1 MNTSHRRSTHAKQPF
16 LQRLSTHKRL
26 LIPAAV
32 AILAGLGGGAY
43 YLTKTEASPEE
54 RLAAAHKF
62 EQAGDHK
69 GAVIELKN
77 VLQVAPTNAEAR
89 FLLGRVHYAN
99 NDFLN
104 AEKEFRKAQN
114 AGYKQPDMAY
124 ILGRTLLVLRQPGK
138 IMEEIHEIP
147 GASPADNAAI
157 LAIRAHAQLLLGD
170 KAGTEK
176 ALNQADALLPEHPD
190 TLVVRA
196 GVAHTQGQTVEAL
209 ALIDKALAKAAQRA
223 DLWVMKG
230 DLLRTA
236 GKFPEAMAAY
246 AKATSIDPGNLPA
259 RLASAQYYVST
270 AALDKAE
277 VELKALQTVAPNNL
291 MGRYFGALID
301 FRRKQYDAANNK
313 LQEVLRGAP
322 DFTPANLLAGIINIR
337 LGKHENAIT
346 HLNRVLEQVP
356 AHPLARKLLAS
367 TMMETGQ
374 FGRAKELIANLDN
387 DDNDALLLSLRGNLA
402 LQAGAYQEARHS
414 LEKASALA
422 PDDQN
427 LIRGIAAS
435 RMASGDEAGAIAALT
450 QLSEKDG
457 KSHQADVLL
466 VLTHVKAKR
475 YDEALK
481 VIDKL
486 SSKNPRLALAEN
498 LRGAVYVARNE
509 IPQAQQSFLK
519 ALEYDPGYLPAAS
532 NLARIDLSNKDIKS
546 ARSRFTAV
554 LKQNPGSARAMTAL
568 AELAALEKNE
578 PEYLK
583 YAEQAIKAEPKN
595 LQARRMIV
603 RYWLL
608 KRDAGKALVAARA
621 AKEATGSPEFL
632 EQIGAAQML
641 QGDAAS
647 ALSTYGQWTETSP
660 NNPLP
665 YFRLA
670 QLQQHEK
677 NTAAALKSLD
687 KALTIHPDFAEASMS
702 KAMLL
707 AQSGKPD
714 EGIKIARAL
723 QAKHPKAVGGILAE
737 ADILAGTK
745 KYADAGKLYIK
756 ATQMTGQGQFLI
768 RANQVYKAAGQAA
781 EGEKQL
787 DLWIKAHPED
797 TPVRHALAQNLLD
810 GKHLKEAADHYRV
823 LVKANPSDLIA
834 NNNLAW
840 LLGELKDP
848 GALAAA
854 EQTYKLAPKNAA
866 VLDTYGWQLTM
877 AGQAKRGLPYMR
889 EALGIAPDNPELRWH
904 LAATLEKA
912 GEKRE
917 ATTELDRLLTSG
929 KPFPQE
935 AQARAL
941 LQQLRS
947 SNH

>member
-1 MNTSHRRSTHAKQPF
+1 MNASHRHSSQAKQSMP
-16 LQRLSTHKRL
+16 QRLAAHKRL
-26 LIPAAV
+26 AIPAAV
-32 AILAGLGGGAY
+32 AILAGLGSGAY
-43 YLTKTEASPEE
+43 YLVKRDVGPEAH
-54 RLAAAHKF
+54 LAAAHKL
-62 EQAGDHK
+62 ENAGDFK
-69 GAVIELKN
+69 GAAIELKN
-77 VLQVAPTNAEAR
+77 VLQAAPTNAEAR
-89 FLLGRVHYAN
+89 FLLGKVHYAN

-104 AEKEFRKAQN
+104 AEKEFRKAQG
-114 AGYKQPDMAY
+114 AGYKQPEMAY
-124 ILGRTLLVLRQPGK
+124 MLGRTLLMLRQPEK

-147 GASPADNAAI
+147 GASPSDNAAI
-157 LAIRAHAQLLLGD
+157 LALRAHAQLLLGD
-170 KAGTEK
+170 KAGMEQS
-176 ALNQADALLPEHPD
+176 LNQADQLQPEHPD

-196 GVAHTQGQTVEAL
+196 GLAHTQGRSAEAL
-209 ALIDKALAKAAQRA
+209 ALVDKALAKAAQRA

-230 DLLRTA
+230 DLLRTE

-246 AKATSIDPGNLPA
+246 AKATATDPGNLPA
-259 RLASAQYYVST
+259 RLATTQYYVST
-270 AALDKAE
+270 SSLDKAE
-277 VELKALQTVAPNNL
+277 AELKALQAVAPNNL

-301 FRRKQYDAANNK
+301 FRRKQYDAANGK
-313 LQEVLRGAP
+313 LQEVLRSAP
-322 DFTPANLLAGIINIR
+322 DFAPASLLAGIVNIR

-346 HLNRVLEQVP
+346 HLNRVLEQIP
-356 AHPLARKLLAS
+356 DHPLARKLLAS

-402 LQAGAYQEARHS
+402 LQAGAYQEARRS
-414 LEKASALA
+414 LEKASALS
-422 PDDQN
+422 PDNQN
-427 LIRGIAAS
+427 LIRGLAAS

-486 SSKNPRLALAEN
+486 AGKNPRLALAEN
-498 LRGAVYVARNE
+498 LRGAIYIARNE

-532 NLARIDLSNKDIKS
+532 NLARIDLSKKDIKS
-546 ARSRFTAV
+546 ARSRFAGV
-554 LKQNPGSARAMTAL
+554 LKQTPGNARAMTAL
-568 AELAALEKNE
+568 AELAALENNE
-578 PEYLK
+578 AEYLK
-583 YAEQAIKAEPKN
+583 YAEQAVKADPKN
-595 LQARRMIV
+595 AQARRLIV

-641 QGDAAS
+641 QGDPAS
-647 ALSTYGQWTETSP
+647 ALVTYGQWTEASP
-660 NNPLP
+660 NSPLP

-677 NTAAALKSLD
+677 NTVAALKSLD
-687 KALTIHPDFAEASMS
+687 KALAIRPDFADASMS
-702 KAMLL
+702 KAILL
-707 AQSGKPD
+707 AQSGKSD
-714 EGIKIARAL
+714 EGLKIAKSL
-723 QAKHPKAVGGILAE
+723 QTKYPQAAGGYLVEAEILA
-737 ADILAGTK
+737 ANK
-745 KYADAGKLYIK
+745 KFSDAGKLYAK
-756 ATQMTGQGQFLI
+756 ATQMTGQGQFLV
-768 RANQVYKAAGQAA
+768 RANQAYKAAGQVA

-787 DLWIKAHPED
+787 EQWIKAHPED
-797 TPVRHALAQNLLD
+797 GAVRHALAQDLLD
-810 GKHLKEAADHYRV
+810 GKHLKEAADHYRI

-854 EQTYKLAPKNAA
+854 EQTYKLAPKNPA

-889 EALGIAPDNPELRWH
+889 EALSLSPDSPELRWH

-912 GEKRE
+912 GEKQE
-917 ATTELDRLLTSG
+917 AATELDRLLTSG

-941 LQQLRS
+941 LQQLRAAR
-947 SNH
+947 